1 MIKFFRHIRQS
12 LIMENKTGK
21 YFKYAI
27 GEIILVVIG
36 ILIALQLNTHKENN
50 EKADLGYKYL
60 TEMRTEVQN
69 DFFYI
74 DRRIRGLQRNI
85 KNHETAL
92 STNNIDTLPLD
103 SIAMILNPENLDF
116 KISELTF
123 NRMKNLGLTALTDND
138 ALNSQINS
146 YYNSYVVSLKLSLE
160 YIFEELRKYL
170 DYFQYQQDAIDY
182 NFLKSAEFEFPALYK
197 QSPEEVSI
205 TNRKNSIKFITSIKG
220 RMLILDDLDN
230 KRYALTVLTSFKA
243 RTQSLLESIYKEL
256 KSKNPEIET
265 LPEFPKNEDF
275 KESPVTTE
283 LLKKF
288 VGAYQSNNKVTINI
302 LIKNNKIYIGSDKN
316 RDQLEM
322 IYTGEDAFFIKHY
335 YNVVRFNKKN
345 DKIVSF
351 NIITNGEENEFIKI
365 VATNGY

>member
-1 MIKFFRHIRQS
+1 M
-12 LIMENKTGK
+12 
-21 YFKYAI
+21 
-27 GEIILVVIG
+27 
-36 ILIALQLNTHKENN
+36 
-50 EKADLGYKYL
+50 
-60 TEMRTEVQN
+60 
-69 DFFYI
+69 
-74 DRRIRGLQRNI
+74 
-85 KNHETAL
+85 
-92 STNNIDTLPLD
+92 
-103 SIAMILNPENLDF
+103 
-116 KISELTF
+116 
-123 NRMKNLGLTALTDND
+123 
-138 ALNSQINS
+138 
-146 YYNSYVVSLKLSLE
+146 
-160 YIFEELRKYL
+160 
-170 DYFQYQQDAIDY
+170 
-182 NFLKSAEFEFPALYK
+182 KSAEFEFPALYK

-265 LPEFPKNEDF
+265 LPEFPKDEDF